1 MDFYGT
7 RMVLWNIY
15 EKLLWKSTNYTF
27 YTPKIIQWNIIQADF
42 MSNYH
47 YGFAISAVSSKNSCS
62 VSTMTRHLL
71 KTKRLPSLTITL
83 PISNVYAF
91 ISTIAKVALAK

>member
-42 MSNYH
+42 MSNY
-47 YGFAISAVSSKNSCS
+47 YGC
-62 VSTMTRHLL
+62 
-71 KTKRLPSLTITL
+71 TITT
-83 PISNVYAF
+83 VM
-91 ISTIAKVALAK
+91 

>member
-1 MDFYGT
+1 MRTFQTTIEIAFFNGMDFYGT

-42 MSNYH
+42 MSNY
-47 YGFAISAVSSKNSCS
+47 YGC
-62 VSTMTRHLL
+62 
-71 KTKRLPSLTITL
+71 TITT
-83 PISNVYAF
+83 VM
-91 ISTIAKVALAK
+91 